1 MIFYVWSLPTEY
13 SKMKFWMETV
23 GRRKNA
29 TLIAKPNSLSRGR
42 GIYLTQEVKSLHEM
56 MGGDAVFEAP
66 EEEGVEADALGCVIN
81 NFFVADYYFV
91 MSYDLIL
98 Y

>member
-66 EEEGVEADALGCVIN
+66 EEEGVEADALGCVL
-81 NFFVADYYFV
+81 FFHD
-91 MSYDLIL
+91 SI
-98 Y
+98 